1 MSESNHKLRCDLM
14 EAYKQL
20 EYLWVTTHSCP
31 CGARPESPQSH
42 PHVIGCPT
50 EKAVRMFAAMNESE
64 APDGV

>member
-1 MSESNHKLRCDLM
+1 MSKSSLKLQSDLM

-20 EYLWVTTHSCP
+20 EYLWATTHSCP
-31 CGARPESPQSH
+31 CGARPESPNTH

-50 EKAVRMFAAMNESE
+50 EKAVMMLAAMKESE